1 MYEQDIPEEKM
12 FYRNGYR
19 PMIGAE
25 LAEGRRCNDT
35 IANLYCLIE
44 YLARKKGYAHPTNE
58 QLADWQECSI
68 KTIKNHLRLLKMA
81 GWIRVDLYG
90 DGVVK
95 KRKGIYPL
103 LEVDREAR
111 QVRLPD
117 GTPLKPTRRQYI
129 RKTEEKQTEENAYDY
144 DDVEHSEPTA
154 EEREYDGEL
163 DGDKENTS
171 TTDKYHEDC
180 TRKQKDEAFMKA
192 DEQLQWAQIECYRKK
207 GDSVTAK
214 RYEDMMAGKAA
225 AAPEDEMLKKATAV
239 EEFLPEEPKEAAV
252 SKPREKTRELTTAEQ
267 CALQT
272 KNIEADNYD
281 RRNNVIDEDLYHKL
295 KLEVI
300 AESDARK
307 AEEEAKKQP
316 EQPVVQQIEAN
327 TGGVNNAA
335 VATVNS
341 NIAKSS
347 PYGELATPM
356 TGTRKNYDPAEKA
369 FYEAA
374 KSLGVTITNHN
385 QARKWVKEVVR
396 TRGLES
402 AVNYFD
408 FMRIAF
414 PRWQYEFKPTVKTAY
429 DLVTKAAQIEQL
441 IQRQREEKARKIDYD
456 NIDFYGDAK

>member
-90 DGVVK
+90 DGIVK

-117 GTPLKPTRRQYI
+117 GTPLKPTKRQYI

-163 DGDKENTS
+163 DGDKEQPSPIEEYRQNHDREER
-171 TTDKYHEDC
+171 DKNFMRANEDE
-180 TRKQKDEAFMKA
+180 K
-192 DEQLQWAQIECYRKK
+192 WAYIGSLRKK
-207 GDSVTAK
+207 GDLANAN
-214 RYEDMMAGKAA
+214 RYE
-225 AAPEDEMLKKATAV
+225 EMLTGGMTTEPDNTP
-239 EEFLPEEPKEAAV
+239 EETEEPKEVAV
-252 SKPREKTRELTTAEQ
+252 SKPREATRELTTAEQ

-272 KNIEADNYD
+272 KNIQADNYD
-281 RRNNVIDEDLYHKL
+281 RRGEIIDEDLYHKL

-307 AEEEAKKQP
+307 AEEEAEKQRNIQAQQLP
-316 EQPVVQQIEAN
+316 TGQPTQ
-327 TGGVNNAA
+327 TSA
-335 VATVNS
+335 VATVQQNVPAPVS
-341 NIAKSS
+341 ES
-347 PYGELATPM
+347 PLATPR
-356 TGTRKNYDPAEKA
+356 TSTRKGYDPVLKA
-369 FYEAA
+369 FYDAA
-374 KSLGVTITNHN
+374 KALGISIKNNATAQKH
-385 QARKWVKEVVR
+385 VKRLQDVR
-396 TRGLES
+396 GDDWCIK
-402 AVNYFD
+402 YFD
-408 FMRIAF
+408 FLRINYRSWEYQYKPEIGNELDMIHKAKAIENGMR
-414 PRWQYEFKPTVKTAY
+414 RM
-429 DLVTKAAQIEQL
+429 
-441 IQRQREEKARKIDYD
+441 REEQQRKYKV
-456 NIDFYGDAK
+456 Y

>member
-1 MYEQDIPEEKM
+1 MLKSINVDLFLSSQEMAHGRKSTLTCVALYKLIEKHSQQH
-12 FYRNGYR
+12 GYCFAKNSTLA
-19 PMIGAE
+19 AE
-25 LAEGRRCNDT
+25 LD
-35 IANLYCLIE
+35 
-44 YLARKKGYAHPTNE
+44 KKT
-58 QLADWQECSI
+58 S
-68 KTIKNHLRLLKMA
+68 TIKQYLWLMKES
-81 GWIRVDLYG
+81 GWITVDYHMEGNSLIR
-90 DGVVK
+90 DSI
-95 KRKGIYPL
+95 RP
-103 LEVDREAR
+103 A
-111 QVRLPD
+111 
-117 GTPLKPTRRQYI
+117 LKI
-129 RKTEEKQTEENAYDY
+129 DFENATAVTANGQILTEKRSVTKAQTSKPRNKEASIEVEDLS
-144 DDVEHSEPTA
+144 DVIAEESTMPTHTA
-154 EEREYDGEL
+154 EET
-163 DGDKENTS
+163 GDKAETCSEADNIEKPSISIKEYRENHKREER
-171 TTDKYHEDC
+171 DK
-180 TRKQKDEAFMKA
+180 AFMRA
-192 DEQLQWAQIECYRKK
+192 NEDEKWAYISSLRKK
-207 GDSVTAK
+207 GDLANAK
-214 RYEDMMAGKAA
+214 RYEEMLTGGAIVEPDN
-225 AAPEDEMLKKATAV
+225 APENV
-239 EEFLPEEPKEAAV
+239 EESKEVAV
-252 SKPREKTRELTTAEQ
+252 SKPRKATRELTTAEQ

-300 AESDARK
+300 AESDAKK
-307 AEEEAKKQP
+307 AEEEAEKQP
-316 EQPVVQQIEAN
+316 EQPVAQQIEAN
-327 TGGVNNAA
+327 TGGTNNAA

>member
-1 MYEQDIPEEKM
+1 MNEHNIPPDKL
-12 FYRNGYR
+12 FYRNGYQ
-19 PMIGAE
+19 PMIGAP
-25 LAEGRRCNDT
+25 LAENRTCNDT

-44 YLARKKGYAHPTNE
+44 YLAYKKGYAHPTNE
-58 QLADWQECSI
+58 QLADWQVCSI
-68 KTIKNHLRLLKMA
+68 KTIKNYLRLLKKA
-81 GWIRVDLYG
+81 GWIRIDLYG
-90 DGVVK
+90 NGAIK

-103 LEVDREAR
+103 LTVDREAR
-111 QVRLPD
+111 KIYLPD
-117 GTPLKPTRRQYI
+117 GTELNSDKRERA
-129 RKTEEKQTEENAYDY
+129 RKTDEPQTEENAYDY
-144 DDVEHSEPTA
+144 DDVEEYEPTV
-154 EEREYDGEL
+154 EEREDAGEF
-163 DGDKENTS
+163 DDDKEQISPVEEYRQNHDREER
-171 TTDKYHEDC
+171 DKNFMRANED
-180 TRKQKDEAFMKA
+180 Q
-192 DEQLQWAQIECYRKK
+192 QWAYIETLRKK
-207 GDSVTAK
+207 GDTVNAN
-214 RYEDMMAGKAA
+214 RYEEMITGGMTTEPDNT
-225 AAPEDEMLKKATAV
+225 PDET
-239 EEFLPEEPKEAAV
+239 EEPKEVAV
-252 SKPREKTRELTTAEQ
+252 SKPREATRELTTVEQ

-272 KNIEADNYD
+272 KNIQADNYD
-281 RRNNVIDEDLYHKL
+281 RRGNIVDDDLYHKL

-300 AESDARK
+300 AESDAKK

-316 EQPVVQQIEAN
+316 EQPAVQQIEAN
-327 TGGVNNAA
+327 TGNTNSA
-335 VATVNS
+335 VATTANS
-341 NIAKSS
+341 NIATSS

-356 TGTRKNYDPAEKA
+356 TGTRSNYDPAEKA
-369 FYEAA
+369 FYDAA

>member
-117 GTPLKPTRRQYI
+117 GTPLKPIKRQYI

-144 DDVEHSEPTA
+144 DDVEHSEPTT
-154 EEREYDGEL
+154 EEREYDGEF
-163 DGDKENTS
+163 DGDKEPTS
-171 TTDKYHEDC
+171 FAREYREQQKVKNRDDAFIGQDED
-180 TRKQKDEAFMKA
+180 T
-192 DEQLQWAQIECYRKK
+192 QWAFIATLRKK
-207 GDSVTAK
+207 GDYESAK
-214 RYEDMMAGKAA
+214 RYEDMMTGGKTTVV
-225 AAPEDEMLKKATAV
+225 EDE
-239 EEFLPEEPKEAAV
+239 EPEKESNESQVAAI
-252 SKPREKTRELTTAEQ
+252 PEAPRELTTAEQ

-281 RRNNVIDEDLYHKL
+281 RRGNVIDGNLYHKL
-295 KLEVI
+295 EMEVI

-307 AEEEAKKQP
+307 AEEEAEKQ
-316 EQPVVQQIEAN
+316 QNIQAQQLPAS
-327 TGGVNNAA
+327 TTAQTSA
-335 VATVNS
+335 VATTQQNVPTS
-341 NIAKSS
+341 VADS
-347 PYGELATPM
+347 PLATPR
-356 TGTRKNYDPAEKA
+356 TSDRKGYDPVLKA
-369 FYEAA
+369 FYDAA
-374 KSLGVTITNHN
+374 KALGISIKNNATAQKH
-385 QARKWVKEVVR
+385 VKRLQDVR
-396 TRGLES
+396 GDDWCIK
-402 AVNYFD
+402 YFD
-408 FMRIAF
+408 FLRINYRSWEYQYKPEIGNELDMIHKAKAIENGMR
-414 PRWQYEFKPTVKTAY
+414 RM
-429 DLVTKAAQIEQL
+429 
-441 IQRQREEKARKIDYD
+441 REEQQRKYKV
-456 NIDFYGDAK
+456 Y

>member
-1 MYEQDIPEEKM
+1 MLKSINIDLFLSGQAMAHGRKSTLTCVALYKLIEKHSQQHGYCFAKNSTLAAELDKKTSTVKQYLWLMKESGWINVDYHMEGNSLVRDAIRPMLEIDFENATATTANGQVITEKRSIVKAQTSKPRNKEAEIETEDLSDVIAEESTMPTHTEVDTENKADDEEKPSHVEE
-12 FYRNGYR
+12 YR
-19 PMIGAE
+19 
-25 LAEGRRCNDT
+25 
-35 IANLYCLIE
+35 
-44 YLARKKGYAHPTNE
+44 
-58 QLADWQECSI
+58 Q
-68 KTIKNHLRLLKMA
+68 NH
-81 GWIRVDLYG
+81 
-90 DGVVK
+90 
-95 KRKGIYPL
+95 
-103 LEVDREAR
+103 DRE
-111 QVRLPD
+111 
-117 GTPLKPTRRQYI
+117 
-129 RKTEEKQTEENAYDY
+129 E
-144 DDVEHSEPTA
+144 S
-154 EEREYDGEL
+154 
-163 DGDKENTS
+163 DKNFMRAN
-171 TTDKYHEDC
+171 ED
-180 TRKQKDEAFMKA
+180 Q
-192 DEQLQWAQIECYRKK
+192 QWAYIETLRKK
-207 GDSVTAK
+207 GDTVNAN
-214 RYEDMMAGKAA
+214 RYEEMITGGMTTEPDNT
-225 AAPEDEMLKKATAV
+225 PEET
-239 EEFLPEEPKEAAV
+239 EEPKEVAV
-252 SKPREKTRELTTAEQ
+252 SKPREATRELTTAEQ

-272 KNIEADNYD
+272 KNIQADNYD

-316 EQPVVQQIEAN
+316 EQPAVHQIEAN
-327 TGGVNNAA
+327 TGNTNSA
-335 VATVNS
+335 VTTTAKS
-341 NIAKSS
+341 NIATSS

-356 TGTRKNYDPAEKA
+356 TGTRSNYDPAEKA
-369 FYEAA
+369 FYDAA

>member
-90 DGVVK
+90 HGVVK

-117 GTPLKPTRRQYI
+117 GTQLKPTKRQYI

-163 DGDKENTS
+163 DGDKKTTS
-171 TTDKYHEDC
+171 FAKEYREQ
-180 TRKQKDEAFMKA
+180 QKTKNRDEAFISQ
-192 DEQLQWAQIECYRKK
+192 DEDTQWAFIATLRKK
-207 GDSVTAK
+207 GDYENAK
-214 RYEDMMAGKAA
+214 KYENMITGDKTTVV
-225 AAPEDEMLKKATAV
+225 EDEELEKENNESQVVTI
-239 EEFLPEEPKEAAV
+239 PEAP
-252 SKPREKTRELTTAEQ
+252 RELTAAEQ

-272 KNIEADNYD
+272 KNIQADNYD
-281 RRNNVIDEDLYHKL
+281 RRGNVIDGNLYHKL
-295 KLEVI
+295 EMEVI

-307 AEEEAKKQP
+307 AEEEAQKQ
-316 EQPVVQQIEAN
+316 QNIQAQQLPAN
-327 TGGVNNAA
+327 TSTQTGA
-335 VATVNS
+335 VATVQQNVPAS
-341 NIAKSS
+341 VADS
-347 PYGELATPM
+347 PLATPR
-356 TGTRKNYDPAEKA
+356 TSDRKGYDPVLKA
-369 FYEAA
+369 FYDAA
-374 KSLGVTITNHN
+374 KALGISIKNNATAQKH
-385 QARKWVKEVVR
+385 VKR
-396 TRGLES
+396 LES
-402 AVNYFD
+402 VRGDDWCIKYFD
-408 FMRIAF
+408 FLRINYQSWSYQYKPEIGNELDIIHKAKAIENGMR
-414 PRWQYEFKPTVKTAY
+414 RM
-429 DLVTKAAQIEQL
+429 
-441 IQRQREEKARKIDYD
+441 REEQQRKYKV
-456 NIDFYGDAK
+456 Y